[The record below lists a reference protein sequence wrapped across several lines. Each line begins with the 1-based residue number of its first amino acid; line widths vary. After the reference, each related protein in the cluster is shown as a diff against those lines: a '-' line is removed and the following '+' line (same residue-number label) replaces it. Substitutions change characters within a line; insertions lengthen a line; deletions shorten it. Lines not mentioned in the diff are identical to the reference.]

1 MADKLDEYRKKRRR
15 GAGRE
20 RRRRI
25 VSGERSERE
34 IHGRTIELSNLDKVF
49 FPDEGLTKGDVVS
62 YYERIAETML
72 PHVRDRFLSM
82 ERFPDG
88 IAGEGFYQ
96 KETPDYFPDWIRT
109 EEVEKEGGTNCQV
122 VVEEPATLV
131 YLAQQ
136 ATLTLH
142 AWPSRADKPRHP
154 DRLVFDF
161 DPPGDDWEGAFPEV
175 RRAARQLRDLL
186 EDLGLTPYVMTSGS
200 KGLHVHVPLDR
211 SADFSTVKAVA
222 RRVSELLVAREPDR
236 LTTEVRKKKRSGRV
250 FIDYLRNEYAQTAV
264 APYSLR
270 ARPGAPVA
278 TPLAW
283 DELSRDGMGPRRYTL
298 RNLSRRLAQTE
309 DPWRDL
315 DGHAA
320 AADDDLV
327 ERLDSAVK
335 EASDT

>member
-1 MADKLDEYRKKRRR
+1 MSE
-15 GAGRE
+15 
-20 RRRRI
+20 
-25 VSGERSERE
+25 ERSEKKV
-34 IHGRTIELSNLDKVF
+34 HGRTIEFSNLDKVF

-62 YYERIAETML
+62 YYEKIADTML
-72 PHVRDRFLSM
+72 PHVRDRLLSM

-88 IAGEGFYQ
+88 IGGEGFYQ

-122 VVEEPATLV
+122 VVEEAATLV

-136 ATLTLH
+136 ATLTFH
-142 AWPSRADKPRHP
+142 AWPSRADRPRHP
-154 DRLVFDF
+154 DRMVFDF
-161 DPPGDDWEGAFPEV
+161 DPPGSDWEGAFAEV
-175 RRAARQLRDLL
+175 RRAARELRDVL
-186 EDLGLTPYVMTSGS
+186 EELGLTPYVMTSGS

-211 SADFSTVKAVA
+211 SAEFSTVKAVA
-222 RRVSELLVAREPDR
+222 RRASELLAARHPDR
-236 LTTEVRKKKRSGRV
+236 LTTEVRKRKRSGRV

-283 DELSRDGMGPRRYTL
+283 DELSRGGMGPRRYTL
-298 RNLSRRLAQTE
+298 RNLFRRLARTE

-315 DGHAA
+315 DRNAA
-320 AADDDLV
+320 AVDDEIL
-327 ERLDSAVK
+327 ERLDSALEEVF
-335 EASDT
+335 ET